1 MPNTSGLADFLV
13 RRLLTRPFYA
23 VILSRG
29 PVLTETNQI
38 DEVLASDLAPPRF
51 SEDEA
56 VAVREL
62 AEEIETGARSDATAL
77 RVAGPYFVSIR
88 RTPDRPIT
96 ERHPLMFPEAA
107 PTESV
112 ERQTLLAT
120 QRELAIR
127 QTEALTENQRV
138 MLDWARWANSKSG
151 EAEERLREDLL
162 RERQHSITMGRL
174 VVEGTQA
181 QVAAAKDQSEAL
193 VQADA
198 RKREAF
204 AMEQQRVAW
213 TALLQQADV
222 IVPAIASG
230 FMAKNGAAGGP
241 IDAVAEYKLLEE
253 LLQSLSPDQF
263 SAIGA
268 RLPMHIRAGLMNIYQ
283 GKMVPALVPT
293 AAAKLFAQVDQRLAF
308 EIYAELDKSIAL
320 PQHHEGR
327 AVGMDTE
334 GSPLTCKTCGMGGDA
349 PCNEPSR
356 QQKLWLALVA
366 TKSNTMAA
374 RGEQAMKAL
383 GAK

>member
-1 MPNTSGLADFLV
+1 MPNSSGLAEFLG
-13 RRLLTRPFYA
+13 RRILTRPCYA
-23 VILSRG
+23 IVLSRG

-38 DEVLASDLAPPRF
+38 DEVFASDIGPPRF
-51 SEDEA
+51 SEDPA

-62 AEEIETGARSDATAL
+62 ADELEKGARNDATAL

-88 RTPDRPIT
+88 RAPDRPIT

-162 RERQHSITMGRL
+162 RERQHSIAMGRL
-174 VVEGTQA
+174 VVDGA
-181 QVAAAKDQSEAL
+181 QVQVASAKEHSEAL
-193 VQADA
+193 MQTDA

-230 FMAKNGAAGGP
+230 WMAKNGAGGGP
-241 IDAVAEYKLLEE
+241 IDAIAEYKLLEE
-253 LLQSLSPDQF
+253 LLQSLRPEQF
-263 SAIGA
+263 DAIGA
-268 RLPMHIRAGLMNIYQ
+268 RLPAHIRVGLMNIYN
-283 GKMVPALVPT
+283 GKLVPALVPT

-308 EIYAELDKSIAL
+308 EIYAELDKPIAL
-320 PQHHEGR
+320 PQYHPGR
-327 AVGMDTE
+327 AVGKDAN
-334 GSPLTCKTCGMGGDA
+334 GNPITCDVCGMGGEA

-366 TKSNTMAA
+366 TKGNTMAA

-383 GAK
+383 GGK